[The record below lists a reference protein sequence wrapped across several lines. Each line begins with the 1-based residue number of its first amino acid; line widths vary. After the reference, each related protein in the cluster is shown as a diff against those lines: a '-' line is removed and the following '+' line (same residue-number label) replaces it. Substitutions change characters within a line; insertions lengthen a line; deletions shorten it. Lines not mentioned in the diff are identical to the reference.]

1 MKCFAAVLFAATAV
15 PAAVSAAEVSPIGK
29 VVQLI
34 SDLQTKVIK
43 EGEEAQKMYAE
54 FSEWCEDRARDL
66 SHDIK
71 TGTAEVE
78 TLKASIAE
86 SDASILEL
94 TTKIDDLAGDIAT
107 DEADLKAGTEIRD
120 KEHADFAAEES
131 ELVETIDML
140 DRATGILEREM
151 AKGGASM
158 LQVKNAKSLASA
170 LSAMVEASVMSAADG
185 SRLAALVQT
194 SSQDSDTDTDSEPGA
209 PDAAVYESQSGNI
222 VGTLKDL
229 SEKAN
234 SQLDVARKTETA
246 NLQNFEML
254 KQSLSDEIKNANK
267 DLDAAKM
274 GLAQSSEA
282 KATAEGDLETT
293 STDLNADLAAKAD
306 LHQECMTKAEDFE
319 SETKSRGEELAAIA
333 KAKVI
338 IIEATGGA
346 EEISYGGASFLQTA
360 SRSRLSSKADLAGF
374 EVVRAV
380 RDLARTQNSK
390 ALMLLSQRLAS
401 VAHSHS
407 ADVFGKIKGLISDM
421 IEKLENQASADATHK
436 VYCDKQLSETN
447 SKKTEKTTEVEK
459 LTTKI
464 DQMTA
469 KSSSLKEEV
478 AVLQSALSQLMNSQA
493 EMDKLRGEENTVYT
507 TTKADLE
514 KGLNGIQL
522 ALKVLN
528 DYYAKDAAHVSASGS
543 SSGIIGLLEVVESD
557 FSKNLAEVVS
567 TEEAAFAAYEQESK
581 DNAVEKVTKE
591 KDVEH
596 KIKESAFLD
605 KESAALSADRLNVQ
619 AELDAILEYLS
630 KIEAECT
637 EVAET
642 YADKKAHREAEIAGL
657 KSALDTLESETSLVQ
672 KRVAHR
678 RFRGTGILAA

>member
-1 MKCFAAVLFAATAV
+1 MKCFAAALFAATAV
-15 PAAVSAAEVSPIGK
+15 PTAVSAAEVSPIGK

-34 SDLQTKVIK
+34 SDLQAKVIK
-43 EGEEAQKMYAE
+43 EGEGAQKMYAE

-66 SHDIK
+66 SRDIK

-86 SDASILEL
+86 SDASIQEL
-94 TTKIDDLAGDIAT
+94 ITKIDDLAGDIAT
-107 DEADLKAGTEIRD
+107 DEADLKDATEIRD
-120 KEHADFAAEES
+120 KEHGDFAAEES
-131 ELVETIDML
+131 ELVETVDML

-170 LSAMVEASVMSAADG
+170 LSAMVQASVMSAADG
-185 SRLAALVQT
+185 ARLAALVQT
-194 SSQDSDTDTDSEPGA
+194 SSQDSDTDSEPGA
-209 PDAAVYESQSGNI
+209 PDAAVYESQSGSV

-229 SEKAN
+229 SEKAD
-234 SQLDVARKTETA
+234 SQLDAARKAETQ

-267 DLDAAKM
+267 DLDAAKK

-293 STDLNADLAAKAD
+293 STDLKADVAAKAD

-333 KAKVI
+333 KAKVN

-380 RDLARTQNSK
+380 RDLACTQNSK
-390 ALMLLSQRLAS
+390 ALMLLSQRLSS

-421 IEKLENQASADATHK
+421 IEKLENQAAADATHK
-436 VYCDKQLSETN
+436 AYCDQQLSETN
-447 SKKTEKTTEVEK
+447 SKKTGKTTEVEK

-478 AVLQSALSQLMNSQA
+478 AALQSALSKVMRSQA
-493 EMDKLRGEENTVYT
+493 EMDKLRQEET
-507 TTKADLE
+507 TIYKTTQADLE
-514 KGLNGIQL
+514 QGLSGVQL

-567 TEEAAFAAYEQESK
+567 TEEAAAAAYEQESK
-581 DNAVEKVTKE
+581 DTSVEKVTKE

-596 KIKESAFLD
+596 KIKESAYLD
-605 KESAALSADRLNVQ
+605 KESAALSADRSNVQ
-619 AELDAILEYLS
+619 AELDAILEYFS
-630 KIEAECT
+630 KIEAACT

-657 KSALDTLESETSLVQ
+657 KSALDTLENETSLVQ

-678 RFRGTGILAA
+678 RFRGTGVLTA